1 MIPFSP
7 FGDFTLS
14 FGDRTDVTGVHCAKT
29 LKHSMKCSSTG
40 KKFEKT
46 LDAAVKIRFRC
57 VI

>member
-1 MIPFSP
+1 MILFTP

-14 FGDRTDVTGVHCAKT
+14 FGDRTDVTGVQLCKT

-40 KKFEKT
+40 EKFEKT